1 MGGIAR
7 ERVQGG
13 REGEFFSITT
23 GNWFSRKQCRKS
35 KIYRSI
41 FIITFT
47 NICLELQ
54 LSLRRKRNRIRKTR
68 RRRSEC
74 RGRRPVLGAEKV
86 EKDHVYVHA
95 FLRGC
100 RKTS

>member
-1 MGGIAR
+1 MSNFQTLVFFGENVPQHCRLEGGGGIGREVGGIGREVGGIAR

-23 GNWFSRKQCRKS
+23 GNWFSRKQCRKL

-54 LSLRRKRNRIRKTR
+54 LSLRRKRN
-68 RRRSEC
+68 
-74 RGRRPVLGAEKV
+74 
-86 EKDHVYVHA
+86 
-95 FLRGC
+95 
-100 RKTS
+100 